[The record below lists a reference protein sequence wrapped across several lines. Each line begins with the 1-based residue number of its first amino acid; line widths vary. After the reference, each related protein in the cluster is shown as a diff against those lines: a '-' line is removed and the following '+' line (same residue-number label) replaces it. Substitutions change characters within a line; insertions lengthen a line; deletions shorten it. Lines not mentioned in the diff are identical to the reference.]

1 MWFCDANGAIQ
12 WHKLTEQFQILSP
25 DSAES
30 GNEEESDSS
39 EEGSTLSLKKQLSVS
54 IKNVVCDAVDALSK
68 QSVKYTRRGKS
79 LGSEPN
85 FSTIVLCLRELF
97 PTISL
102 ALPSYRS
109 Y

>member
-39 EEGSTLSLKKQLSVS
+39 EEGSTLSLKNSYQFQ
-54 IKNVVCDAVDALSK
+54 SK
-68 QSVKYTRRGKS
+68 T
-79 LGSEPN
+79 
-85 FSTIVLCLRELF
+85 
-97 PTISL
+97 
-102 ALPSYRS
+102 
-109 Y
+109 